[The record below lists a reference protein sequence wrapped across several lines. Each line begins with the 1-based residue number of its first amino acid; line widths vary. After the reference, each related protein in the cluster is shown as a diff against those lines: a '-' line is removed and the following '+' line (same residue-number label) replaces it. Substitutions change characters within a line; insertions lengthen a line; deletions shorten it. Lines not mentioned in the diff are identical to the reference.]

1 MGGDGSLIDDLR
13 QVVGE
18 AHVLTEPDMT
28 AGYVRDWTGRWTGA
42 TRAVV
47 RPGSVEEVQ
56 DLVRICQET
65 GTPLVPQGGNTG
77 LVGGS
82 IPHRGEVLVSLRRLD
97 SLSPVDAATRSVI
110 AGAGVTLGALQAHAR
125 ASGLAYG
132 VDLASRDTAT
142 VGGTIAT
149 NAGGPYVVSRGD
161 TRRQVLGLEVVLA
174 EGSVFSSIEALP
186 KLSQGP
192 DHLGTMIGSEGTLGV
207 ITSARLRLVPPF
219 HAGSTVVLVG
229 VERLAE
235 GVPLIAPGVHAIEF
249 FDRTCLEA
257 VVEHHGLA
265 YPMAADFPFY
275 VLIEAAEPPDLE
287 VEAPAVV
294 DRGLWLYR
302 ESITETI
309 NQIGVPVKLDVA
321 VPLRSLD
328 EFATSLRRLGTGEQ
342 VFLYGHLAEGNF
354 HVNVVGA
361 TDPER
366 VVDEVL
372 GLVVSLGG
380 AIASEHGIGIAKT
393 GWWRKSTDR
402 ASIDLARRVKTAMDP
417 SSILNPSV
425 FWG

>member
-1 MGGDGSLIDDLR
+1 
-13 QVVGE
+13 
-18 AHVLTEPDMT
+18 
-28 AGYVRDWTGRWTGA
+28 
-42 TRAVV
+42 
-47 RPGSVEEVQ
+47 
-56 DLVRICQET
+56 
-65 GTPLVPQGGNTG
+65 
-77 LVGGS
+77 
-82 IPHRGEVLVSLRRLD
+82 
-97 SLSPVDAATRSVI
+97 
-110 AGAGVTLGALQAHAR
+110 
-125 ASGLAYG
+125 
-132 VDLASRDTAT
+132 
-142 VGGTIAT
+142 
-149 NAGGPYVVSRGD
+149 
-161 TRRQVLGLEVVLA
+161 
-174 EGSVFSSIEALP
+174 
-186 KLSQGP
+186 
-192 DHLGTMIGSEGTLGV
+192 MIGSEGTLGV